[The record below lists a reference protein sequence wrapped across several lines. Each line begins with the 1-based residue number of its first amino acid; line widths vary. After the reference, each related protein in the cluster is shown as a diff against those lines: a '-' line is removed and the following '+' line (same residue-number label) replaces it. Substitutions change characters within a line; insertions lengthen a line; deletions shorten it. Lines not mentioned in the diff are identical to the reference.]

1 MRCKACDKILEDSE
15 LTKKVVL
22 LKYYLGICIPHLQET
37 HMEDMR
43 GFICDNCDEL
53 ILYREVDINDD
64 EDICFEC
71 HENRAENEAL
81 QNYRRYT

>member
-1 MRCKACDKILEDSE
+1 MILRS
-15 LTKKVVL
+15 K
-22 LKYYLGICIPHLQET
+22 LKSKRSSTTLVTLKNYLGICIPHLQET
-37 HMEDMR
+37 RMEDMR

-53 ILYREVDINDD
+53 ILYREIDINDD

>member
-1 MRCKACDKILEDSE
+1 
-15 LTKKVVL
+15 
-22 LKYYLGICIPHLQET
+22 
-37 HMEDMR
+37 MEDMR

-53 ILYREVDINDD
+53 ILYREFDINDD

-81 QNYRRYT
+81 RNYRRYT